1 VQFGEVRHRT
11 VVQTELLHDP
21 RLNPRPARASAVA
34 RAATVV
40 RPRWSLL
47 AGALGIAAAAVAYAG
62 LAQLSL
68 VFIAHPQNV
77 AIIWPPA
84 GIALGA
90 LLATAPRRWPMI
102 MVAVAVAVTG
112 AHLGAG
118 TSPFEALGMAFA
130 HTLEPVLAAILL
142 RRLGV
147 THLGS
152 VQGIGRFFT
161 AAALGPPA
169 VAGLIG
175 ALVVVI
181 AHGAPLIGAWVTWW
195 LADAAGIMAI
205 TPLFMLR
212 RGDLRVPGIGWARVV
227 ECAALE
233 LALLALTAVT
243 FFSSTDGARLSSYPI
258 FLLLV
263 LASLR
268 FGVAGAAVA
277 SFQVAL
283 IATAGT
289 VLGQGPIAVLNPLPT
304 WQIGQAQIFVAVVF
318 LTAFVTAAAVAERR
332 RAERIVEAQRV
343 AAAERAATSDRLANF
358 ARQIAQTLD
367 DEATYHQIVQAAM
380 AVVPADIVQLTV
392 AEARGGDH
400 VVRAAIG
407 APGAVGQPIVIGDGI
422 AGAVIRD
429 RMAISR
435 DRTVPAERASSLAG
449 VLPSEPLAFICAPM
463 LRDGEVIA
471 TLGLA
476 RADMAHPFTAH
487 ERAALAMMSELSAQ
501 AIGNVIEYAKVSDR
515 SIRDELTG
523 IPNRRYFNL
532 AFAQLAAFRER
543 QDETA
548 RPVVSAMLLDVDHF
562 GAVNKERGHET
573 GDRVLAALGGLL
585 ATRLRRADIVARY
598 GGEEFIAILPGTGR
612 SAAVRLADEIRDAF
626 AGLEIMGTDGEPIHS
641 TLSAG
646 VAEVA
651 AGHGP
656 LTDLLKTADVALIMA
671 KRAGRNQVNA
681 A

>member
-1 VQFGEVRHRT
+1 M
-11 VVQTELLHDP
+11 
-21 RLNPRPARASAVA
+21 
-34 RAATVV
+34 
-40 RPRWSLL
+40 L
-47 AGALGIAAAAVAYAG
+47 AGLLGMLALALAYAA
-62 LAQLSL
+62 LAQVSL
-68 VFIAHPQNV
+68 VFVAQPQNV

-90 LLATAPRRWPMI
+90 LLVTAPRRWPI
-102 MVAVAVAVTG
+102 VLVAVAAAVTV
-112 AHLGAG
+112 ANLNAG
-118 TSPFEALGMAFA
+118 STPFVALGMALA
-130 HTLEPVLAAILL
+130 HTVEPLLAAALL
-142 RRLGV
+142 WRLGGAS
-147 THLGS
+147 LGS
-152 VQGIGRFFT
+152 VHGIGRFFA

-175 ALVVVI
+175 GLVVVT
-181 AHGAPLIGAWVTWW
+181 AYGAPLVGAWVTWW

-205 TPLFMLR
+205 TPLFLLR
-212 RGDLRVPGIGWARVV
+212 RTDLRAPGVGWTRILEGAS
-227 ECAALE
+227 LE
-233 LALLALTAVT
+233 LALLGLTTVT
-243 FFSSTDGARLSSYPI
+243 FIASTDGARLSSYPI

-268 FGVAGAAVA
+268 FGVAGAAIA
-277 SFQVAL
+277 TFQVAL

-289 VLGQGPIAVLNPLPT
+289 VLGKGPIAVLNPQPA
-304 WQIGQAQIFVAVVF
+304 WQIGQGQIFVAVVF

-332 RAERIVEAQRV
+332 RAERLIEAQRV

-358 ARQIAQTLD
+358 ARAIAGGLD
-367 DEATYHQIVQAAM
+367 EERTFHQIVQAAM
-380 AVVPADIVQLTV
+380 AVVAADIIQLTV
-392 AEARGGDH
+392 AEARGGGDH
-400 VVRAAIG
+400 TVRASIG
-407 APGAVGQPIVIGDGI
+407 APGAVGQPIAVGDGLS
-422 AGAVIRD
+422 GAVIRD
-429 RMAISR
+429 GVAIVR
-435 DRTVPAERASSLAG
+435 ATTLPEDRPSSLAG
-449 VLPSEPLAFICAPM
+449 VLPAEPLAFACAPM
-463 LRDGEVIA
+463 LRDGAVIA
-471 TLGLA
+471 TLGLG
-476 RADMAHPFTAH
+476 RADLTRPFTDH
-487 ERAALAMMSELSAQ
+487 ERDALAMMAELGAH

-532 AFAQLAAFRER
+532 AFEQLGALRER
-543 QDETA
+543 QAPGA
-548 RPVVSAMLLDVDHF
+548 RPVISAILLDVDHF

-585 ATRLRRADIVARY
+585 ATRLRRADVVARY

-612 SAAVRLADEIRDAF
+612 TAAVRLAEEIRHAF
-626 AGLEIMGTDGEPIHS
+626 AGLEIIGTDGEPIHC
-641 TLSAG
+641 TVSAG

>member
-1 VQFGEVRHRT
+1 M
-11 VVQTELLHDP
+11 L
-21 RLNPRPARASAVA
+21 
-34 RAATVV
+34 AA
-40 RPRWSLL
+40 
-47 AGALGIAAAAVAYAG
+47 ALGIAGAAVAYAV
-62 LAQLSL
+62 LAQMSL
-68 VFIAHPQNV
+68 VFVAHPQNV

-90 LLATAPRRWPMI
+90 LMATAPRRWPLI
-102 MVAVAVAVTG
+102 MGAVAVAVTG

-118 TSPFEALGMAFA
+118 TSTFEALGMALA
-130 HTLEPVLAAILL
+130 HTIEPLLAAVLL

-152 VQGIGRFFT
+152 VHGIGRFFT

-169 VAGLIG
+169 LAGLTG
-175 ALVVVI
+175 ALVVV
-181 AHGAPLIGAWVTWW
+181 AANGGSLLGAWITWW

-212 RGDLRVPGIGWARVV
+212 RADLRLPGIGWTRLLEGAS
-227 ECAALE
+227 LE
-233 LALLALTAVT
+233 LALLALTTVT
-243 FFSSTDGARLSSYPI
+243 FVSSSDGARLSSYPI

-268 FGVAGAAVA
+268 FGVAGAALA

-289 VLGQGPIAVLNPLPT
+289 VLGRGPIAVLNPLPT
-304 WQIGQAQIFVAVVF
+304 WQIGQGQIFVAVVF

-332 RAERIVEAQRV
+332 RAERIIEVQRV

-380 AVVPADIVQLTV
+380 NVVPADIAQLTV
-392 AEARGGDH
+392 AEARAGGDH
-400 VVRAAIG
+400 TVRAAIG
-407 APGAVGQPIVIGDGI
+407 APGAVGQPIRAGDGVS
-422 AGAVIRD
+422 GAVIRD
-429 RMAISR
+429 RIAISR
-435 DRTVPAERASSLAG
+435 ERTLPADRASSLAG

-476 RADMAHPFTAH
+476 RADLSRPFTAH

-532 AFAQLAAFRER
+532 AFEQLGAFRDR
-543 QDETA
+543 QAPGA
-548 RPVVSAMLLDVDHF
+548 RPVISAILLDLDHF

-573 GDRVLAALGGLL
+573 GDVVLAALGTLL

-598 GGEEFIAILPGTGR
+598 GGEEFIAVLPGTGR
-612 SAAVRLADEIRDAF
+612 TAAVRLADEIRHAF
-626 AGLEIMGTDGEPIHS
+626 AGLELMGTDGEPIHC

>member
-1 VQFGEVRHRT
+1 M
-11 VVQTELLHDP
+11 QTELVHEP
-21 RLNPRPARASAVA
+21 RLDVPAAGAHPQA
-34 RAATVV
+34 GAPANATLS
-40 RPRWSLL
+40 PRWMTS
-47 AGALGIAAAAVAYAG
+47 AGVLGMVAAAVGYAVV
-62 LAQLSL
+62 AQVSL
-68 VFIAHPQNV
+68 VFVTHPQNV

-90 LLATAPRRWPMI
+90 LLVTAPRRWPI
-102 MVAVAVAVTG
+102 LLLALAVAAAG
-112 AHLGAG
+112 AHLNAGA
-118 TSPFEALGMAFA
+118 SLFVALGMALA
-130 HTLEPVLAAILL
+130 HTLEALLGAVLL

-147 THLGS
+147 TSLAS
-152 VQGIGRFFT
+152 VQGTGRFFV

-175 ALVVVI
+175 SMVVVS
-181 AHGAPLIGAWVTWW
+181 AGGGPFIGAWVTWW

-205 TPLFMLR
+205 TPLFLLR
-212 RGDLRVPGIGWARVV
+212 AGQLRLPGIGWTRMLEGAS
-227 ECAALE
+227 LE

-243 FFSSTDGARLSSYPI
+243 FFAPTDAARLSSYPI

-277 SFQVAL
+277 TFQVAL

-289 VLGQGPIAVLNPLPT
+289 VLGHGPIAVLNPLLT

-332 RAERIVEAQRV
+332 RAERIIEAQRM
-343 AAAERAATSDRLANF
+343 AAAERAATSDRLADF

-367 DEATYHQIVQAAM
+367 QEATYLQIAQAAM
-380 AVVPADIVQLTV
+380 AVVPADIIQLTV

-400 VVRAAIG
+400 AVRAAIG
-407 APGAVGQPIVIGDGI
+407 APGAVGQPIAVGDGI

-429 RMAISR
+429 RVAVINERSLPA
-435 DRTVPAERASSLAG
+435 DRAGSLAG
-449 VLPSEPLAFICAPM
+449 VLPLEPLAFVCAPM

-476 RADMAHPFTAH
+476 RTDMSRPFTAH
-487 ERAALAMMSELSAQ
+487 ERDALAMMAELSAH

-532 AFAQLAAFRER
+532 AFEQLGALRER
-543 QDETA
+543 QAPGA
-548 RPVVSAMLLDVDHF
+548 RPVIAAIMIDVDHF

-573 GDRVLAALGGLL
+573 GDRVLAALGSLL

-612 SAAVRLADEIRDAF
+612 TAAVRLADEIRYAF
-626 AGLEIMGTDGEPIHS
+626 AGLEILGTDGEPIHC
-641 TLSAG
+641 TVSAG